1 MKVFVCTLLTFSLL
15 LPCTAAS
22 STATPQ
28 ALTLPAH
35 ALVLTMLERG
45 LEYDAESGH
54 FVWLAAYY
62 ALTLSAPNAPQASW
76 TGDRLTLPADRLAP
90 LLEQMFSRLFSL
102 PVRPRQLDRTITL
115 SPDKSQLLLSAGD
128 PGQTELIW
136 LSCQGTCWQA
146 ALISPDADQPLCWA
160 QITLNQAQSAIVQC
174 TVTQEM
180 PQTNSSAAY
189 IISGYGRKQR
199 G

>member
-1 MKVFVCTLLTFSLL
+1 MKVFICTLLTLSLL

-45 LEYDAESGH
+45 LDYDAESGR

-62 ALTLSAPNAPQASW
+62 ALTLSAPADPQAHW
-76 TGDRLTLPADRLAP
+76 TEDQLILPADRLAP
-90 LLEQMFSRLFSL
+90 LLEQMFSRLFPL
-102 PVRPRQLDRTITL
+102 PVRPRQLDKTITL
-115 SPDKSQLLLSAGD
+115 SPDTSQLLLAAGD
-128 PGQTELIW
+128 PGQTQLVW

-146 ALISPDADQPLCWA
+146 ALVSPDAEQPLCWA
-160 QITLNQAQSAIVQC
+160 QITLNRTQSAILQC

-180 PQTNSSAAY
+180 PQTRMSAAFPH
-189 IISGYGRKQR
+189 SRPVR
-199 G
+199 A